1 MAPQFRG
8 RGILTEAANAVVDY
22 GFVDAPE
29 GVGLVR
35 IEWHAYAGNVASAR
49 VASRVGFH
57 FEGTL
62 RLGAMGREGR
72 EDDWVAGILAGDT
85 RSPQPWSILP

>member
-1 MAPQFRG
+1 MPRRG
-8 RGILTEAANAVVDY
+8 WA
-22 GFVDAPE
+22 
-29 GVGLVR
+29 
-35 IEWHAYAGNVASAR
+35 WHVSSGTPTRANVASAR

-72 EDDWVAGILAGDT
+72 EDDWVAGILAGDA
-85 RSPQPWSILP
+85 RRPQPWSILP